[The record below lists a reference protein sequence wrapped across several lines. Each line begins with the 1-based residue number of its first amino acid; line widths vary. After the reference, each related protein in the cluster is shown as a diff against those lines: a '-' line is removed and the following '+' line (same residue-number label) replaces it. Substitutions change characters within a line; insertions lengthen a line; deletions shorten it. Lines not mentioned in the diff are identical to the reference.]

1 MTAQQ
6 DERRRYFRVSDLIG
20 VRYRLL
26 SSNETELAV
35 QAQPSS
41 LKGVLSQMDGQIA
54 IALASLKKYNAE
66 IHTLLDLYNQ
76 KINLVIGHGLA
87 GIDEVEAEPM
97 RACQVNLSACGISF
111 PSPDFATLNQ
121 HVEIELN
128 LYQSNVNL
136 RLIAAVIACE
146 DYLDEVNKNTHL
158 IRANFVNISDTD
170 QELLIQYVI
179 KRQAQQLNE
188 QREPDN

>member
-128 LYQSNVNL
+128 LYQSSVNL